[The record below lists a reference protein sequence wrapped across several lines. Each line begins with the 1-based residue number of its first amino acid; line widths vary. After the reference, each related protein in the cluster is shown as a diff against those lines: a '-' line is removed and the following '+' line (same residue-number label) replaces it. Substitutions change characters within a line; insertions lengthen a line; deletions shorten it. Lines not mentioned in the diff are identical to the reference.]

1 MYHVPQRGGPTRKSL
16 RPPLDLVERR
26 RHERLEQG
34 QAWWPSGT
42 AARVV
47 AASIVAGLCSAAFAG
62 LASAA
67 VTGTGSRSVT
77 VDDVPAPAD
86 AATLPAQFVV
96 RQATRSRE
104 FAEHAERIRTA
115 HLTRSAHARR
125 IASTRRAAEAVDPA
139 SPAPASSASA
149 TANPAITSS
158 AIISPFSATPWQL
171 TADGMW
177 TTTLSLAMPSGVD
190 PSRVNIDW
198 SSDYADVL
206 PLDPNAT
213 GAPGAIVTVAEGTS
227 FTIVA
232 ATDDATLGRQTLT
245 LTSPSNSLST
255 FSATAQP
262 IGARIIVVGWMHL
275 PPAGVAQYKIYRR
288 KAGAS
293 HGHLI
298 ATVSPMGRTW
308 RDDSVVPG
316 TAYSYTVIATTSSG
330 SLHASTGFVTTGAA
344 LPATDISAISGKGM
358 FLYFTPDQSGEN
370 SYLKYDPTTIIARAH
385 ASGISH
391 IEVRMAR
398 GTFMEAATPASRAWL
413 DEFIDGA
420 SAAGIRLIA
429 WQVPRRST
437 SADAAAAVA
446 AAEYTT
452 PSGNG
457 FSGLS
462 LDIEDGDNYMGNGD
476 IAKQR
481 MVDQIALVR
490 EAVGP
495 DYLVVATVMS
505 PALTHWTNAR
515 YPFAGIATY
524 ASVMQPM
531 EYWHHFYSSTHHSYT
546 QDEVSGACADSV
558 SLTRQQAG
566 RDIPI
571 NVAGQSDDL
580 GTTGRPSPDEIGWC
594 LAAAKN
600 AGAIGQTFF
609 DWRGTGDDGWSA
621 IANFAW

>member
-1 MYHVPQRGGPTRKSL
+1 
-16 RPPLDLVERR
+16 
-26 RHERLEQG
+26 
-34 QAWWPSGT
+34 
-42 AARVV
+42 
-47 AASIVAGLCSAAFAG
+47 
-62 LASAA
+62 
-67 VTGTGSRSVT
+67 
-77 VDDVPAPAD
+77 
-86 AATLPAQFVV
+86 
-96 RQATRSRE
+96 
-104 FAEHAERIRTA
+104 
-115 HLTRSAHARR
+115 
-125 IASTRRAAEAVDPA
+125 
-139 SPAPASSASA
+139 
-149 TANPAITSS
+149 
-158 AIISPFSATPWQL
+158 
-171 TADGMW
+171 MW
-177 TTTLSLAMPSGVD
+177 TTVVSLAMPSGIN

-198 SSDYADVL
+198 SSDNADVL

-255 FSATAQP
+255 FSAAAQP
-262 IGARIIVVGWMHL
+262 IGGRIVVVGWMRL
-275 PPAGVAQYKIYRR
+275 PPAGVTQYKIYRR

-308 RDDSVVPG
+308 RDDSTSPG
-316 TAYSYTVIATTSSG
+316 TAYSYTVIASTSSG
-330 SLHASTGFVTTGAA
+330 SLHASTGFVTTGNA
-344 LPATDISAISGKGM
+344 LPATDLSAISGKGM
-358 FLYFTPDQSGEN
+358 FLYFTPNPSDEN
-370 SYLKYDPTTIIARAH
+370 SYLKYDPATIIARAH

-391 IEVRMAR
+391 IELRMAR
-398 GTFMEAATPASRAWL
+398 GTFLEAATPASRAWL
-413 DEFIDGA
+413 DEFIDRA

-437 SADAAAAVA
+437 AADAATAVA

-457 FSGLS
+457 FAGLS

-481 MVDQIALVR
+481 MLDQIALVR

-495 DYLVVATVMS
+495 EYLVVATVMS

-524 ASVMQPM
+524 ASVLQPM

-546 QDEVSGACADSV
+546 QGEVSGACADSV

-594 LAAAKN
+594 LAAAKS

-621 IANFAW
+621 IADFAW